1 MIGLGSDKYKM
12 QGEMIIRRKE
22 KKPSLDYP
30 RKTKN
35 WNFGKNGF
43 DLICQT
49 ISYTLDSRDFI
60 CSFNHLALLSLQIR
74 QLESFF
80 PITEFALSAALNRKI
95 THANVK
101 SCYQEPEYETKDG
114 AAI

>member
-1 MIGLGSDKYKM
+1 MFIQSHSLAVFTDKAP
-12 QGEMIIRRKE
+12 GEFTSHK
-22 KKPSLDYP
+22 
-30 RKTKN
+30 
-35 WNFGKNGF
+35 
-43 DLICQT
+43 
-49 ISYTLDSRDFI
+49 
-60 CSFNHLALLSLQIR
+60 
-74 QLESFF
+74 FF